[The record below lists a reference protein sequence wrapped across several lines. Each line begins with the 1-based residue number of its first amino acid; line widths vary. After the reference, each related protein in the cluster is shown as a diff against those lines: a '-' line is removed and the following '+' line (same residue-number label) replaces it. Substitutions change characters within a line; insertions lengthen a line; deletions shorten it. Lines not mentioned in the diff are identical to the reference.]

1 MGVFFAFAAMS
12 DASVSP
18 RPTSA
23 QLFTGFL
30 VLGMTSFGGVLPL
43 ARNMLVERRRWLT
56 GEEFLELLSICQFL
70 PGGNIMNLAVALGMK
85 KRGWPGACA
94 ALLGLLLM
102 PILVVVL
109 LGMAYA
115 RFREDPLMQH
125 AFAGLSAAA
134 AGLLAAM
141 VVKIARQLRGNG
153 LGIAVSV
160 TSFIVI
166 AVLRLPLLY
175 AMLGLAA
182 VSTLL
187 AWRAR
192 R

>member
-1 MGVFFAFAAMS
+1 MS
-12 DASVSP
+12 DAPASP

-23 QLFTGFL
+23 ELFTGFL

-43 ARNMLVERRRWLT
+43 ARNMLVERKRWLT
-56 GEEFLELLSICQFL
+56 GEEFLELLGICQFL
-70 PGGNIMNLAVALGMK
+70 PGGNIMNMAVALGMRA
-85 KRGWPGACA
+85 RGWPGACA
-94 ALLGLLLM
+94 ALMGLVFV
-102 PILVVVL
+102 PILVVVV

-125 AFAGLSAAA
+125 AFAGLAAAA

-141 VVKIARQLRGNG
+141 VVKIARQLRGNW
-153 LGIAVSV
+153 LGMGISVAGFVMIAL
-160 TSFIVI
+160 
-166 AVLRLPLLY
+166 LRLPLLY
-175 AMLGLAA
+175 VMLGLAA